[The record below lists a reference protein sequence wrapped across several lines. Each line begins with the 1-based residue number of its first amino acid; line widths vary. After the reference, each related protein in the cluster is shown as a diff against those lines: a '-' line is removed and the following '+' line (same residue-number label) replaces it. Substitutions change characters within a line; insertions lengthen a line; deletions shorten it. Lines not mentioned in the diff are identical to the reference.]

1 LRKSFGG
8 IYKMEWKKVMK
19 LSVAPLAFSLMLVGC
34 SNNDR
39 TVATIDDI
47 EITESELDSKL
58 KSQYG
63 SEVLDSIIANKI
75 VELEAEKKKITVSD
89 EEIAEEYKV
98 YTESYGGEETMLE
111 TLKAYNMD
119 KEDVKE
125 DIRLYLLTVKL
136 LEDYVEVTE
145 DDVKKYFEE
154 NKSYFDVA
162 ESVEASRIVVEDE
175 TLAKEIIKSLDEGK
189 DFAQLAKEH
198 STEDNADET
207 GGSLGTIKRG
217 DLDEAFEK
225 AAFALGEGEYTKTP
239 VKSDLGYQII
249 KVTKKTEAKEATYE
263 NSKEDARA
271 ALTEQKVNEA
281 YQPWLYEKFE
291 EYDIKT
297 SLFK

>member
-1 LRKSFGG
+1 
-8 IYKMEWKKVMK
+8 MEWKKIMK
-19 LSVAPLAFSLMLVGC
+19 LSVAPLALSAMLVGC
-34 SNNDR
+34 SNDDR

-47 EITESELDSKL
+47 KITESELDSKL

-89 EEIAEEYKV
+89 EEIAEEYKA
-98 YTESYGGEETMLE
+98 YTESYGGEESMLE
-111 TLKAYNMD
+111 ILKTYNMG
-119 KEDVKE
+119 KEDVEE
-125 DIRLYLLTVKL
+125 DIRLYLLTVKI

-145 DDVKKYFEE
+145 DEVKEYFEE
-154 NKSYFDVA
+154 NKSYFDVP
-162 ESVEASRIVVEDE
+162 ESVEASRIIVKDE
-175 TLAKEIIKSLDEGK
+175 ALAKEIIKSLDEGK
-189 DFAQLAKEH
+189 DFAELAKEH
-198 STEDNADET
+198 TTEESAKES
-207 GGSLGTIKRG
+207 GGSLGTVARG

-271 ALTEQKVNEA
+271 ALMEEKVNES
-281 YQPWLYEKFE
+281 YQPWLYEKLE

-297 SLFK
+297 SLFE